1 MLKVSG
7 TFRAGR
13 FLRLRAV
20 PELRFKGR
28 SVAMVLALAGA
39 LLTAVSPASASDR
52 KFDHQK
58 FDHKNMV
65 NAMEYPWSA
74 IGRVNLGGRGFCTGF
89 LISEL
94 HVLTAA
100 HCLYAFREG
109 RWRGANELHFVAG
122 YQRDTYLI
130 HSKVLRYERAARF
143 TPSRQPRLKDS
154 VNDWAVLTLAEPI
167 GRRAG
172 WLGLAYLDPGMR
184 ERLDSGQAVSMQA
197 GYNRARPHAMSVS
210 FDCRIAGKYSN
221 GRGLAHDCAVNRG
234 DSGSPLLVY
243 DQGRFRA
250 IGIHVIDAKIE
261 ERSLAGVLSAIN
273 FQAGLGDRQAV
284 RAMSAAGNVWS
295 AGKPPQGVSPAS
307 PVPHETIRDLLA
319 RLGYLAE
326 GSDRDTHS
334 AIKSFRSKKGLT
346 PNGGADMA
354 LLGELIM
361 ALP

>member
-1 MLKVSG
+1 MTITYADSNARQSCRRCRLG
-7 TFRAGR
+7 
-13 FLRLRAV
+13 LRYLQ
-20 PELRFKGR
+20 GH
-28 SVAMVLALAGA
+28 VLAFV
-39 LLTAVSPASASDR
+39 LLSVLLIASASQAAPLQ
-52 KFDHQK
+52 QK
-58 FDHKNMV
+58 VLDDKNLV

-89 LISEL
+89 LIGER
-94 HVLTAA
+94 HVMTAA

-130 HSKVLRYERAARF
+130 HSKVTGYKRATRF
-143 TPSRQPRLKDS
+143 TPERRPRLKDS
-154 VNDWAVLTLAEPI
+154 VNDWAILTLAEPI

-184 ERLDSGQAVSMQA
+184 KRLESGQAVAMQA

-210 FDCRIAGKYSN
+210 FGCRIAGKYSN
-221 GRGLAHDCAVNRG
+221 GRGLAHDCSVNQG

-243 DQGRFRA
+243 DQGRFRVL
-250 IGIHVIDAKIE
+250 GVHVIDAKIDDK
-261 ERSLAGVLSAIN
+261 SLAGVLSSIN
-273 FQAGLGDRQAV
+273 FQAGLGDSQAV
-284 RAMSAAGNVWS
+284 RALRVAGDVWS
-295 AGKPPQGVSPAS
+295 AGQPPQGSSPAS

-319 RLGYLAE
+319 RLGYLS
-326 GSDRDTHS
+326 GSAGRDTYS
-334 AIKSFRSKKGLT
+334 AIKSFRSKSGLVA
-346 PNGGADMA
+346 GGQADVA